1 MLEPLGGEFAI
12 LTIGAKQMIR
22 SVPKELNTD
31 QAVVLEATQVLGY
44 VSVSM
49 LQVNLRWS
57 KPRAVAIIEDL
68 LADGLLWEDI
78 QTGGEPEILE
88 SCLHSRSVRRQQ
100 QPAWLMVEVLVVV
113 GLIDNAA
120 TTRLYAIRR
129 GSQTAS
135 TTFRTPSCTLPMR
148 S

>member
-78 QTGGEPEILE
+78 QTGGEPEFW
-88 SCLHSRSVRRQQ
+88 S
-100 QPAWLMVEVLVVV
+100 PAFIQEVYE
-113 GLIDNAA
+113 DSNS
-120 TTRLYAIRR
+120 RR
-129 GSQTAS
+129 G
-135 TTFRTPSCTLPMR
+135 
-148 S
+148 